1 LEEMSFTAQNIILT
15 AAAAFAFFGGI
26 GFYLR
31 WSYLGWREGQR
42 LVREALLMDR
52 PLGDLGEREI
62 APSHLPGQVSIP
74 AAARTA
80 I

>member
-1 LEEMSFTAQNIILT
+1 VFTAQNIILT
-15 AAAAFAFFGGI
+15 AAASFAFFGGI

-42 LVREALLMDR
+42 LVREAFLTDR
-52 PLGDLGEREI
+52 PLGESPCADSF
-62 APSHLPGQVSIP
+62 PHLAGQVSIP
-74 AAARTA
+74 AAPRTA

>member
-1 LEEMSFTAQNIILT
+1 VSTVQNIILT

-42 LVREALLMDR
+42 LVREALMDR

-62 APSHLPGQVSIP
+62 APSHSPDQVSIP

>member
-1 LEEMSFTAQNIILT
+1 MFTAQNIILT

-42 LVREALLMDR
+42 LVREAFLEDR
-52 PLGDLGEREI
+52 LPGDLGERDI
-62 APSHLPGQVSIP
+62 APSLVPGEVSIP
-74 AAARTA
+74 VAARTA
-80 I
+80 V

>member
-1 LEEMSFTAQNIILT
+1 MSFTAQNIILT

-52 PLGDLGEREI
+52 PLGDLGERDI